1 MSHCPHPEGGISPGH
16 RQVSQFLLVSLSTQ
30 PGGCILFEA
39 VVQARIRLLSP
50 YLVTVVLYTVFLIII
65 LVLDHPVLHTLPRSF
80 LLKVLIHS
88 FLHHV
93 VCNACILPRRSCDS
107 VCHHR
112 YSPQRPRLRR
122 AAIITFAHHN
132 RRTRPSPPQHSDV
145 HQPARS
151 HPPHPQRR
159 PQRRLSVHMETRH
172 LLLHGRLSPH
182 QRHLRCRNNSQ
193 KRSIQ
198 LTPSRKHLRRPI
210 HLLGPLHPHP
220 RPLLRLPPSYPDP
233 AQAKSRL
240 ALLLLAGAQRASQKP
255 TESTFAGPYTLRSI
269 PRTTTIRYKA
279 LLAAQVSPP
288 LKPFL
293 GVYDLCREHRGKAR
307 LFRRELVHALLPF
320 TLANNRAYA
329 NAVANPRSAAD
340 AGQPLRRPRH
350 SSPPSRQ
357 QFPKDA

>member
-1 MSHCPHPEGGISPGH
+1 MPCGWVRLVSLPKIDRLDWTCTACRTLHGICSIDFDATLSTMLSLRPAIHANCSRPYHKYEPLSSSCGGNFP
-16 RQVSQFLLVSLSTQ
+16 RTTTQFLLVSSSTQ
-30 PGGCILFEA
+30 RGCILFEA

-80 LLKVLIHS
+80 LLKDLLHS

-132 RRTRPSPPQHSDV
+132 NRTRPSPPQHSDV
-145 HQPARS
+145 HHPARS
-151 HPPHPQRR
+151 HPLHPQRR
-159 PQRRLSVHMETRH
+159 PQRRLPVHMETRH
-172 LLLHGRLSPH
+172 LLLHGRLPPH
-182 QRHLRCRNNSQ
+182 QCHLRCRNNSQ

-210 HLLGPLHPHP
+210 HLLGPLHLHP

-240 ALLLLAGAQRASQKP
+240 ALLLLAGTQRASPKP
-255 TESTFAGPYTLRSI
+255 TESTFAVPYTLRSI
-269 PRTTTIRYKA
+269 PRTTTI
-279 LLAAQVSPP
+279 
-288 LKPFL
+288 
-293 GVYDLCREHRGKAR
+293 
-307 LFRRELVHALLPF
+307 
-320 TLANNRAYA
+320 
-329 NAVANPRSAAD
+329 
-340 AGQPLRRPRH
+340 
-350 SSPPSRQ
+350 
-357 QFPKDA
+357 